1 MLHDLFL
8 LPQSISLTIE
18 TLTIEEG
25 MNDIYSMMFI
35 VPKLK
40 YYRISLFKHYNHH
53 QITLPIARYNES
65 TSLQY
70 LIIDHECSFSEL
82 LLLLSYTPQL
92 IRLTIHKIYFNDS
105 DNKMFT
111 SIKLSN
117 INSIYLNLQ
126 RITFSQMEIFIIKTT
141 SNLKRL
147 FVMINS
153 ENITFRSA

>member
-1 MLHDLFL
+1 LIPILHDLFL
-8 LPQSISLTIE
+8 LPQSISLTTE
-18 TLTIEEG
+18 TLTIEEV
-25 MNDIYSMMFI
+25 MNNIYSMMFI

-53 QITLPIARYNES
+53 QITLPIA
-65 TSLQY
+65 
-70 LIIDHECSFSEL
+70 SEL

>member
-1 MLHDLFL
+1 
-8 LPQSISLTIE
+8 
-18 TLTIEEG
+18 

-40 YYRISLFKHYNHH
+40 YY
-53 QITLPIARYNES
+53 QITLPIA
-65 TSLQY
+65 
-70 LIIDHECSFSEL
+70 SEL

-117 INSIYLNLQ
+117 INPSI
-126 RITFSQMEIFIIKTT
+126 
-141 SNLKRL
+141 
-147 FVMINS
+147 
-153 ENITFRSA
+153 